1 MIRGQSYKA
10 STIVNYDSRVV
21 IMGYFQVRY
30 DSRVVIYDCRGFI
43 RFATENNLKTKTN
56 DAKGSKDRQKE
67 AVNCPFFQKNKATVK
82 LVDKEDARF

>member
-1 MIRGQSYKA
+1 MICGQSYKA

-56 DAKGSKDRQKE
+56 DAKGSKDKQVSGCDSVVMSGR
-67 AVNCPFFQKNKATVK
+67 FQYQRSTV
-82 LVDKEDARF
+82 

>member
-1 MIRGQSYKA
+1 MIRGQSCKA

-43 RFATENNLKTKTN
+43 RFATENNFKTKTN
-56 DAKGSKDRQKE
+56 DTKGSKDKQVSGCDSVVMSGR
-67 AVNCPFFQKNKATVK
+67 FQYQRPTV
-82 LVDKEDARF
+82 

>member
-1 MIRGQSYKA
+1 MICGQSYKA

-30 DSRVVIYDCRGFI
+30 DSRVVIHDCRGFI

-56 DAKGSKDRQKE
+56 DAKGSKDKQVSGCDSVVMSGR
-67 AVNCPFFQKNKATVK
+67 FQYQRSTV
-82 LVDKEDARF
+82 